1 MYIQRY
7 GVLSKIVFISGV
19 LLFDG
24 ENMKNE
30 RCWKG
35 YEPVKGKKPY
45 SSGSCK
51 KSASTKKTQ
60 SKPKSKGK

>member
-1 MYIQRY
+1 M
-7 GVLSKIVFISGV
+7 
-19 LLFDG
+19 D
-24 ENMKNE
+24 KN

-51 KSASTKKTQ
+51 KSSSTKKSQ
-60 SKPKSKGK
+60 PKSKPKGK